1 MTFLIDP
8 KNVINF
14 DRTTGDLET
23 WWLFSLVVAGKTAA
37 TQARLLNNFLSGLP
51 ATDHPENDTAFGRL
65 HRAEASGTLYQALI
79 DSRLGQYNRL
89 YKAIVQS
96 LNLDLARCTTD
107 DLEAIHGVGPKTAR
121 MFVMMSR
128 RHQRHAALDTH
139 VLKHLNA
146 NGIVAPK
153 STPPAGKKYRE
164 LEEAFLKLAD
174 SSGMTVAEYDLA
186 VWKLYSHGIEFDRQR

>member
-1 MTFLIDP
+1 MFNIDP
-8 KNVINF
+8 TNVINY
-14 DRTTGDLET
+14 DRTTEELEL

-37 TQARLLNNFLSGLP
+37 TQARLLNTFLTNLP
-51 ATDHPENDTAFGRL
+51 AADQPENDTPFERL
-65 HRAEASGTLYQALI
+65 HKSEARGELYQALI

-89 YKAIVQS
+89 YRAMVES
-96 LNLDLARCTTD
+96 LPLDLRRASVD

-128 RHQRHAALDTH
+128 RDQRHAALDTH

-146 NGIVAPK
+146 KGIVAPK

-164 LEEAFLKLAD
+164 LEEAFLHLVD
-174 SSGMTVAEYDLA
+174 GSGLTVAEYDLG
-186 VWKLYSHGIEFDRQR
+186 VWKHYSHGIEFNH